1 MKTSLKGKQPMMDLL
16 KENRL
21 AFILY
26 LAALCTVVFFSTSEF
41 ALILISSAPVFVFS
55 IYLMQ
60 RAVSA
65 FNITRLT
72 IPAFWYLTYLVMIYF
87 PSFFVFHDL
96 TGPGRHAY
104 LFAVQSAMITVPLG
118 ILAVNRWCGFDKE
131 WINTYFTGP
140 VQEQAPRG
148 EKLLVYALFLSFAV
162 ASVWVY
168 LASLETIPLLYML
181 QHPGEVER
189 LIVLRE
195 ESFKLLDPRW
205 GGSGSTPIFY
215 IYLFLRT
222 LVFPF
227 LIMVS
232 LGYLLISRD
241 GRWLCLFLV
250 TSVTGI
256 LYAASSIARAPVAA
270 IVLRV
275 AFFLYVFKQGRL
287 GKKTIAVLLACML
300 MFPFVVTKMAY
311 GGGGVNLLE
320 ALKKV
325 AVRLTY
331 TPAADL
337 YDYFEI
343 FPAHHDYLY
352 GQAFLKPVLVA
363 LGSDHFYIENYVYK
377 YRYPT
382 GVASGHSNAAFQSNL
397 HADFGVVGVLLG
409 GFLVGILMQG
419 IQIYI
424 LRREKTVL
432 NIALYSF
439 MVYAFWV
446 LNMGSVTSVLF
457 VNGVIPV
464 FLLVLLFNG
473 MERLF
478 GFATSARKADA
489 GRSMP

>member
-1 MKTSLKGKQPMMDLL
+1 MKNSLEGKRPMWDLV

-21 AFILY
+21 PAILY
-26 LAALCTVVFFSTSEF
+26 LTALCSVVWFSTSEF
-41 ALILISSAPVFVFS
+41 ALILIGSAPVFVLS

-60 RAVSA
+60 RAVSP

-72 IPAFWYLTYLVMIYF
+72 IPSFWYLTYLFMIYF

-131 WINTYFTGP
+131 WINAYFTSP

-148 EKLLVYALFLSFAV
+148 EMLIVFTLFLSFAV

-168 LASLETIPLLYML
+168 LASLETIPLFYML

-189 LIVLRE
+189 LTVLRE

-205 GGSGSTPIFY
+205 GGSASTPVFY

-232 LGYLLISRD
+232 LGYLLISRS

-250 TSVTGI
+250 TTVTGI

-275 AFFLYVFKQGRL
+275 AFFLYVFKRGRL
-287 GKKTIAVLLACML
+287 GKKTAAVLLACML

-311 GGGGVNLLE
+311 GGGGLDLLD

-325 AVRLTY
+325 VIRLTY

-343 FPAHHDYLY
+343 FTAHHDYLY
-352 GQAFLKPVLVA
+352 GQALLKPVLVA

-397 HADFGVVGVLLG
+397 HADFGVIGVLLG
-409 GFLVGILMQG
+409 GFLVGVLMQG

-457 VNGVIPV
+457 VNGVMPV

-478 GFATSARKADA
+478 GYAASPRKIDA
-489 GRSMP
+489 GRS

>member
-1 MKTSLKGKQPMMDLL
+1 
-16 KENRL
+16 
-21 AFILY
+21 
-26 LAALCTVVFFSTSEF
+26 
-41 ALILISSAPVFVFS
+41 
-55 IYLMQ
+55 
-60 RAVSA
+60 
-65 FNITRLT
+65 
-72 IPAFWYLTYLVMIYF
+72 
-87 PSFFVFHDL
+87 
-96 TGPGRHAY
+96 
-104 LFAVQSAMITVPLG
+104 
-118 ILAVNRWCGFDKE
+118 
-131 WINTYFTGP
+131 
-140 VQEQAPRG
+140 
-148 EKLLVYALFLSFAV
+148 
-162 ASVWVY
+162 
-168 LASLETIPLLYML
+168 
-181 QHPGEVER
+181 
-189 LIVLRE
+189 
-195 ESFKLLDPRW
+195 
-205 GGSGSTPIFY
+205 
-215 IYLFLRT
+215 
-222 LVFPF
+222 
-227 LIMVS
+227 
-232 LGYLLISRD
+232 
-241 GRWLCLFLV
+241 
-250 TSVTGI
+250 
-256 LYAASSIARAPVAA
+256 
-270 IVLRV
+270 
-275 AFFLYVFKQGRL
+275 
-287 GKKTIAVLLACML
+287 ML

-311 GGGGVNLLE
+311 GVGGMDLLDTM
-320 ALKKV
+320 KKV

-352 GQAFLKPVLVA
+352 GQALLKPVLVA

-464 FLLVLLFNG
+464 LLLVLLFNG

-478 GFATSARKADA
+478 GFVTYLRKADA